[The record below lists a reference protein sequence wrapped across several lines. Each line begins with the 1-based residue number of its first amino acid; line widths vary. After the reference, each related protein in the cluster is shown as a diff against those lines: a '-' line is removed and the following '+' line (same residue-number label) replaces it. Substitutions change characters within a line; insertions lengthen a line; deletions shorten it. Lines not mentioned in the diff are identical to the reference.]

1 MVYSVKD
8 FPRLGHVVK
17 LNNDS
22 DSTVSPVLDYIQ
34 TFTQEDINR
43 GRILY
48 VSASLQGRDH
58 FTADVSNGFNTVKYL
73 EVQVDIVPR
82 IIPIQVVNL
91 TVREGGS
98 VALTQEFLNI
108 THPYYRS
115 HNIEFFVEEVPQHG
129 DIKYL
134 EEEEGVD
141 TFSWEDVSANTYTI
155 IVFINI
161 SK

>member
-22 DSTVSPVLDYIQ
+22 DSTASPVLDYIHS
-34 TFTQEDINR
+34 FTQEDINR

-58 FTADVSNGFNTVKYL
+58 FIADVSNGFTTIEDL

-98 VALTQEFLNI
+98 VALTQEVLNI

-115 HNIEFFVEEVPQHG
+115 INIEFYMEEEPQHG

-134 EEEEGVD
+134 EEEDGLN
-141 TFSWEDVSANTYTI
+141 TFSWEDVSANTLQYLLI
-155 IVFINI
+155 F
-161 SK
+161 